1 MRLTGLAAACFAAL
15 GLAGCG
21 GSSSS
26 GGTPPANPS
35 TGYFIDSGVEGVT
48 FKTATQNGTTGTG
61 GSYKYLP
68 GEKVTF
74 SIGNIVFPEVTAA
87 ETITPFTMAGTENI
101 NNQVVVNIA
110 RLLQSLDSD
119 NTPNNG
125 ITISPA
131 TLTATNGIASGSVK
145 FDSSIADF
153 SNSYGAAIQNIP
165 GAPIL
170 ITEDA
175 AKKHLAKAQPIVGTW
190 LATTSS
196 GRVFLKLE
204 STGTAAGTY
213 TVVSNLTTESGAYT
227 YADNNIIFT
236 GTTSGTLQGVTGA
249 TVQNNS
255 LKLTVADGE
264 VNFERQISVSDQLK
278 SPNKKI
284 EAFEGIWRMNGG
296 SGVTIFVFN
305 RDLSYAVFS
314 QYGTPGYEKGTYTLT
329 DKTAA
334 STKQVFVPTV
344 NTVTDTDTARGFSG
358 FTGEISF
365 VVNENTLELTTT
377 TGTATLTRGVQ

>member
-21 GSSSS
+21 GSSSD

-48 FKTATQNGTTGTG
+48 FKTATQNGLTGTG

-87 ETITPFTMAGTENI
+87 ETITPFTMAGTDDI
-101 NNQVVVNIA
+101 NNRVVVNIA

-125 ITISPA
+125 IKISPEA
-131 TLTATNGIASGSVK
+131 LAAANGIASGSVK
-145 FDSSIADF
+145 FNSPVTEFSTDYNIAK
-153 SNSYGAAIQNIP
+153 QNIQ
-165 GAPIL
+165 GAPNL
-170 ITEDA
+170 ISETA
-175 AKKHLAKAQPIVGTW
+175 AKNHLAKAQPIVGTW
-190 LATTSS
+190 LATTKN
-196 GRVFLKLE
+196 GNVFLKLE
-204 STGTAAGTY
+204 STATDAGKY
-213 TVVSNLTTESGAYT
+213 TLVSNITTESGVYAYT
-227 YADNNIIFT
+227 NNKLVFT
-236 GTTSGTLQGVTGA
+236 GTTSETLKSVTGT
-249 TVQNNS
+249 TVQNNV

-278 SPNKKI
+278 SPNKTI
-284 EAFEGIWRMNGG
+284 AAFEGTWKMNGDQ
-296 SGVTIFVFN
+296 GVTIFVFN

-314 QYGTPGYEKGTYTLT
+314 QYGTPGYEKGTYTLAN
-329 DKTAA
+329 KTAN
-334 STKQVFVPTV
+334 STQQVFVPTV
-344 NTVTDTDTARGFSG
+344 ISDTDKDRGFSG

-365 VVNENTLELTTT
+365 VVNANTLELTTP
-377 TGTATLTRGVQ
+377 TGTATLTRVVQ